1 MPAALGR
8 DLFGRTAERK
18 MERELVVEYKA
29 SIEGLLKSL
38 TADNHAV
45 AVEIARV
52 PEMIKGYGHVKERN
66 VKAAR
71 LQWAGLAQRFA
82 EPAAVGEKR
91 AA

>member
-1 MPAALGR
+1 
-8 DLFGRTAERK
+8 
-18 MERELVVEYKA
+18 MERALIVEYQA
-29 SIEGLLKSL
+29 LIETLLKTL

-52 PEMIKGYGHVKERN
+52 PEMIKGFGHVKARH

-71 LQWAGLAQRFA
+71 LQWAGLAERFA
-82 EPAAVGEKR
+82 EPPAVGEQR